1 MSIKSLAPQHFL
13 LFGCTLIT
21 CSILPSSFDPI
32 NVPKMFVLALIV
44 AVGILFLG
52 WHRILNLK
60 FELVNFISTLFLML
74 LIINL
79 LMNNYALPER
89 IFGVSGRATGFL
101 TLSCFVLLFL
111 VTRNVSVSIKVFLIY
126 LALANVAV
134 SLYFTA
140 QLFDYDFF
148 EYQEFYG
155 APSSTLGN
163 PNFVSGFI
171 GFSSIALLDLS
182 RRSRGKKWLAL
193 FFLTAF
199 LFNLW
204 VISETKSIQGFVSL
218 GVGTF
223 VYSLSILYS
232 RFPTVKWGR
241 LSPIFLVPLVI
252 SAAGFFGLGP
262 LSIYLSSTTVYS
274 RLDYW
279 RAAMSMAWD
288 NPLSGVG
295 LDAYGDYYRF
305 YRDEN
310 AISRF
315 GEGVTADSAHNVY
328 LDMFSYGGFPLGL
341 TFIALNLVPVAL
353 FLKKLRT
360 LDSQNEKR
368 DQIIM
373 LALWFSFQ
381 VQTVISVNQ
390 IGVSIWIWT
399 ILGLMAAKAK
409 KENNPNREGRLKHN
423 DALLVQR
430 PLLVVISIAMLLLSY
445 LPLKANLDFLAA
457 ANRSDGL
464 EMKRLVQQ
472 FPQDSKLIA
481 LVASGF
487 QTSSYSDLALE
498 ILNRGVIHNSNS
510 FLLWKAVYENPKT
523 SERRKS
529 EALTELKRI
538 DPRFPYLNQ

>member
-1 MSIKSLAPQHFL
+1 
-13 LFGCTLIT
+13 
-21 CSILPSSFDPI
+21 
-32 NVPKMFVLALIV
+32 MFALTLIV

-60 FELVNFISTLFLML
+60 FELMNFISALFLML

-79 LMNNYALPER
+79 LVNNYALPER

-111 VTRNVSVSIKVFLIY
+111 ITRNMSGSIKVFLIY
-126 LALANVAV
+126 LALANIAV

-163 PNFVSGFI
+163 PNFVAGFI
-171 GFSSIALLDLS
+171 GFSSVALLDLS
-182 RRSRGKKWLAL
+182 RRLRGKKWLAL
-193 FFLTAF
+193 FFLTLF

-223 VYSLSILYS
+223 VYSLSILYL
-232 RFPTVKWGR
+232 RFPTVKWNR
-241 LSPIFLVPLVI
+241 LFPIFLVPIVI
-252 SAAGFFGLGP
+252 SSAGFFGLGP
-262 LSIYLSSTTVYS
+262 LSTYLSSTTVYS

-341 TFIALNLVPVAL
+341 TFIALNLVPVA
-353 FLKKLRT
+353 FLLKRLRT
-360 LDSQNEKR
+360 LESQNEKR

-373 LALWFSFQ
+373 AALWFSFQ

-390 IGVSIWIWT
+390 IGVSIWIWI
-399 ILGLMAAKAK
+399 ILGLMAKKAK
-409 KENNPNREGRLKHN
+409 DEISPKRGRRLKQFK
-423 DALLVQR
+423 LLVAQR
-430 PLLVVISIAMLLLSY
+430 SLLALISITILNLSY
-445 LPLKANLDFLAA
+445 LPLKANLDFVAA
-457 ANRSDGL
+457 AKRSDGL
-464 EMKRLVQQ
+464 ELKNLVQQ

-487 QTSSYSDLALE
+487 QASSYSNLALG
-498 ILNRGVIHNSNS
+498 ILKEGVSHNPNS
-510 FLLWKAVYENPKT
+510 FFLWKAIYENPNT
-523 SERRKS
+523 SEEWKRD
-529 EALTELKRI
+529 ALAELKRI
-538 DPRFPYLNQ
+538 DPRFPYLSP